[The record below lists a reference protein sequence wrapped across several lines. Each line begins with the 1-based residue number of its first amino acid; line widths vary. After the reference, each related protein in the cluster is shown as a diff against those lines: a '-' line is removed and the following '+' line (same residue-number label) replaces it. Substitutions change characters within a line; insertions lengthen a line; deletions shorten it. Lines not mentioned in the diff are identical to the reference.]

1 MRTGIIEIIGPP
13 GVGKTAIYDSI
24 CKTWHLKSKWIYPEA
39 LMAFQSQTSG
49 LKKIIDFK
57 LRKVLGKKVS
67 GSIPVDYG
75 LRFAAN
81 NQPLSEFYWSH
92 LSNVQVYANEENS
105 MRFRSAYF
113 LFSDFC
119 KYQAVAE
126 LKLNIPCIIN
136 EGLLQKSFMINKDDA
151 FMKDALVRYLP
162 LLPLPDAI
170 FYINT
175 NKHLIVQRL
184 LNRKKVIAS
193 QAGRDYNG
201 LLADTERW
209 QNLLDLVLEK
219 MHSRH
224 IPIYNI
230 DGEKTIRE
238 NVSYLKAILNK
249 QLYNSCTSIPDY
261 ETDLDDEAH
270 KLPRLNEYHA

>member
-1 MRTGIIEIIGPP
+1 MRSGIIEIIGPP
-13 GVGKTAIYDSI
+13 GVGKTAIYDSL

-39 LMAFQSQTSG
+39 LMAYQSQTSG
-49 LKKIIDFK
+49 LRKIFDFK

-75 LRFAAN
+75 LRFAAT
-81 NQPLSEFYWSH
+81 NQALSEFYWSH

-119 KYQAVAE
+119 KYQAVVE
-126 LKLNIPCIIN
+126 QKLNTPCIIN
-136 EGLLQKSFMINKDDA
+136 EGLLQKSFLINKDDA
-151 FMKDALVRYLP
+151 FMKDALARYLP
-162 LLPLPDAI
+162 LLPLPEAI

-193 QAGRDYNG
+193 QAGKGYNG
-201 LLADTERW
+201 LLADTEKW

-219 MHSRH
+219 MHSMH
-224 IPIYNI
+224 IPIYDV

-238 NVSYLKAILNK
+238 NVSYLKTVLNK
-249 QLYNSCTSIPDY
+249 QLYKSYTSIPAG
-261 ETDLDDEAH
+261 EINLDKGAH
-270 KLPRLNEYHA
+270 KLPRLNEHQA

>member
-1 MRTGIIEIIGPP
+1 MRSGIIEIIGPP
-13 GVGKTAIYDSI
+13 GVGKTAIYDSL
-24 CKTWHLKSKWIYPEA
+24 CKTWNFKSKWIYPEA
-39 LMAFQSQTSG
+39 LMAYQSQTSG
-49 LKKIIDFK
+49 LKKMFDFK

-81 NQPLSEFYWSH
+81 NQALSEFYWSH

-119 KYQAVAE
+119 KYQVVME
-126 LKLNIPCIIN
+126 MKLNIPCIIN
-136 EGLLQKSFMINKDDA
+136 EGLLQKSFLINKDDA

-175 NKHLIVQRL
+175 KKHVIVQRL
-184 LNRKKVIAS
+184 LKRKKVIAS
-193 QAGRDYNG
+193 HVGRDYNG
-201 LLADTERW
+201 LLADTEKW

-219 MHSRH
+219 MHSMH

-238 NVSYLKAILNK
+238 NVNYLKTVLDK
-249 QLYNSCTSIPDY
+249 QLYNSYPSLFDY
-261 ETDLDDEAH
+261 EINRDKGTH
-270 KLPRLNEYHA
+270 KLPWLNEHQA